1 MRFHISSIVAKVQKR
16 FDITWLLLVAI
27 AVFLRLFNIESFATF
42 LGDQGRDALIMQDIA
57 TLRHFPAIGP
67 PTSVGLVYM
76 GPFFYYLMAPF
87 LLVANFN
94 PLGLAIGTAIL
105 SIVALVVVG
114 GMVGHYTNRNTA
126 LLFMLVVTFSSVLI
140 DSAKYAWNPN
150 LLPYFAFA
158 TFFFYYTMLTKN
170 NYIAGFLTGLCFGFS
185 IQLHPLVLLTAIP
198 LGLGVLFTLFRAK
211 EKKIYIS
218 MLIAVLGFILAISPL
233 IIFDLRHDFINTHSL
248 ITLFHT
254 NSATKISITLMSF
267 WQTMYSLL
275 QIAIPFPSQFKV
287 FALSII
293 AYILYQSVRRAIR
306 EKNTFILMHVGILIV
321 YILLFT
327 LVKVEKFP
335 HYYGSIILSLYLILV
350 YPLLYST
357 CIKCKVGGIIIICIY
372 IVINA
377 LRFNFLLT
385 TGSYQVQRAKD
396 IAHGIAPHITKG
408 PYQLATIPFVEA
420 DEHYRYF
427 LSRELSHRQLDER
440 SLEQPSELFILC
452 FEPCKATDDAQ
463 WVIASFK
470 DKHIQEKF
478 TVQNITVYKVV
489 HKRATILK

>member
-1 MRFHISSIVAKVQKR
+1 MRFHISSIVTKVRKQ
-16 FDITWLLLVAI
+16 FDARWLIIIAI
-27 AVFLRLFNIESFATF
+27 AAFLRLYNISSFATF

-87 LLVANFN
+87 LLIANFN

-105 SIVALVVVG
+105 SVLAIIFVGSMVVY
-114 GMVGHYTNRNTA
+114 HTNKKTA
-126 LLFMLVVTFSSVLI
+126 LLFMLVLAFSSLLI

-158 TFFFYYTMLTKN
+158 TFFFYYTMLREN
-170 NYIAGFLTGLCFGFS
+170 NHIAGFLTGLFFGFS
-185 IQLHPLVLLTAIP
+185 IQLHPLVLLTIVP
-198 LGLGVLFTLFRAK
+198 LGLGVFFNLFRTK
-211 EKKIYIS
+211 SKKNYIPILTS
-218 MLIAVLGFILAISPL
+218 LVGFIVAISPL
-233 IIFDLRHDFINTHSL
+233 IIFDLRHDFINTQSL
-248 ITLFHT
+248 LTLFHT

-267 WQTMYSLL
+267 WQTIYSLL
-275 QIAIPFPSQFKV
+275 QIAIPFPSQFKII
-287 FALSII
+287 ALSII
-293 AYILYQSVRRAIR
+293 AYILYLSVYRAIR
-306 EKNTFILMHVGILIV
+306 EKNIFILMHFGILIA

-335 HYYGSIILSLYLILV
+335 HYYGSVILSLYLVLI
-350 YPLLYST
+350 YPLLYGT
-357 CIKCKVGGIIIICIY
+357 CTKCKVGGILVICAYII
-372 IVINA
+372 INA
-377 LRFNFLLT
+377 LRFNFLLSV
-385 TGSYQVQRAKD
+385 GSNQIQRAKD
-396 IAHGIAPHITKG
+396 IAHEIAPHITKG

-427 LSRELSHRQLDER
+427 LSRELNHRQLDER

-478 TVQNITVYKVV
+478 TVQNITIYKVV